1 MKITLVRDDG
11 KVNTLRT
18 LKIELLLEQMK
29 TEVKAQP
36 VSKMREALRYT
47 LPGNSI
53 EGVRKVPKVIPAVA
67 FVRKEGVMTL
77 NEYNGIV
84 MMEVNHLSGRTEADE
99 IKELVKEF
107 PQTFLAFT
115 GSSGK
120 SVKIWVRFTYPD
132 DRLPVSREQVE
143 LFHAHAYQ
151 TAVKYYQ
158 PQLPFDIELKEPL
171 LEQYCRLTYDPE
183 LYFNPEAMPIY
194 MKQPVS
200 LPSETAFI
208 RRTRETD
215 SPLQRMAPGY
225 ENYEAL
231 SVLFSAAFNRALEE
245 LDGYREGDDIQPLLV
260 CLAEHCFRAGIPEE
274 DTVRWTKAHYRLPS
288 DELLIRET
296 VKSVYRTA
304 KGFGKK
310 SSLTAEQLFAMQMDE
325 FMKRRYEFRYNA
337 LTTEVEY
344 RERHSFNFYF
354 RPVDKRVLASITMN
368 AMCEGVKM
376 WDRDVIRYLDSDH
389 VPIYHPVEDFLYH
402 LPRWDGKD
410 RILELANRVPCD
422 NPHWAPLFRRW
433 FLSMTAHW
441 IGMDKRH
448 ANSTSPLL
456 IGPQA
461 YRKSTFCRM
470 LLPPALQAYYTDS
483 IDFSNK
489 RDAEL
494 MLTRFALINID
505 EFDSVS
511 SAYQSFLK
519 NVLQKPVVNARQP
532 YKRSIQA
539 LHRYASFIATC
550 NNYDLLTDPT
560 GSRRFICIEISGT
573 IDNSTS
579 IDYEQLYAQAVA
591 ALKNGERYWFTSEEE
606 FSTTR
611 NNEVFQQLPVEEQ
624 LFLQYFRAARPGEES
639 LELSAIEILQYLQS
653 ESGIKLGNKRLTYF
667 GRLLQKNKIPSR
679 RTMKGTCYSV
689 VKVE

>member
-53 EGVRKVPKVIPAVA
+53 EGVRKVPKVIPAAA

-77 NEYNGIV
+77 NEYNGVV

-274 DTVRWTKAHYRLPS
+274 DTVRWTKAHYRLPFGRVADS
-288 DELLIRET
+288 RNGEKCIPDRQRIRKEEQFDG
-296 VKSVYRTA
+296 RTA
-304 KGFGKK
+304 F
-310 SSLTAEQLFAMQMDE
+310 
-325 FMKRRYEFRYNA
+325 
-337 LTTEVEY
+337 
-344 RERHSFNFYF
+344 
-354 RPVDKRVLASITMN
+354 
-368 AMCEGVKM
+368 
-376 WDRDVIRYLDSDH
+376 
-389 VPIYHPVEDFLYH
+389 
-402 LPRWDGKD
+402 
-410 RILELANRVPCD
+410 
-422 NPHWAPLFRRW
+422 
-433 FLSMTAHW
+433 
-441 IGMDKRH
+441 RH
-448 ANSTSPLL
+448 AD
-456 IGPQA
+456 G
-461 YRKSTFCRM
+461 
-470 LLPPALQAYYTDS
+470 
-483 IDFSNK
+483 
-489 RDAEL
+489 
-494 MLTRFALINID
+494 
-505 EFDSVS
+505 
-511 SAYQSFLK
+511 
-519 NVLQKPVVNARQP
+519 
-532 YKRSIQA
+532 
-539 LHRYASFIATC
+539 
-550 NNYDLLTDPT
+550 
-560 GSRRFICIEISGT
+560 
-573 IDNSTS
+573 
-579 IDYEQLYAQAVA
+579 
-591 ALKNGERYWFTSEEE
+591 
-606 FSTTR
+606 
-611 NNEVFQQLPVEEQ
+611 
-624 LFLQYFRAARPGEES
+624 
-639 LELSAIEILQYLQS
+639 
-653 ESGIKLGNKRLTYF
+653 
-667 GRLLQKNKIPSR
+667 
-679 RTMKGTCYSV
+679 
-689 VKVE
+689 

>member
-53 EGVRKVPKVIPAVA
+53 EGVRKVPKVIPAAA

-215 SPLQRMAPGY
+215 SPLQRMEIG
-225 ENYEAL
+225 
-231 SVLFSAAFNRALEE
+231 RA
-245 LDGYREGDDIQPLLV
+245 
-260 CLAEHCFRAGIPEE
+260 
-274 DTVRWTKAHYRLPS
+274 
-288 DELLIRET
+288 
-296 VKSVYRTA
+296 
-304 KGFGKK
+304 
-310 SSLTAEQLFAMQMDE
+310 SS
-325 FMKRRYEFRYNA
+325 
-337 LTTEVEY
+337 
-344 RERHSFNFYF
+344 RER
-354 RPVDKRVLASITMN
+354 V
-368 AMCEGVKM
+368 
-376 WDRDVIRYLDSDH
+376 
-389 VPIYHPVEDFLYH
+389 
-402 LPRWDGKD
+402 
-410 RILELANRVPCD
+410 
-422 NPHWAPLFRRW
+422 
-433 FLSMTAHW
+433 
-441 IGMDKRH
+441 
-448 ANSTSPLL
+448 
-456 IGPQA
+456 
-461 YRKSTFCRM
+461 
-470 LLPPALQAYYTDS
+470 
-483 IDFSNK
+483 
-489 RDAEL
+489 
-494 MLTRFALINID
+494 
-505 EFDSVS
+505 
-511 SAYQSFLK
+511 
-519 NVLQKPVVNARQP
+519 
-532 YKRSIQA
+532 
-539 LHRYASFIATC
+539 
-550 NNYDLLTDPT
+550 
-560 GSRRFICIEISGT
+560 
-573 IDNSTS
+573 
-579 IDYEQLYAQAVA
+579 
-591 ALKNGERYWFTSEEE
+591 
-606 FSTTR
+606 
-611 NNEVFQQLPVEEQ
+611 
-624 LFLQYFRAARPGEES
+624 
-639 LELSAIEILQYLQS
+639 
-653 ESGIKLGNKRLTYF
+653 
-667 GRLLQKNKIPSR
+667 
-679 RTMKGTCYSV
+679 
-689 VKVE
+689 